1 MADKE
6 IINLEVEEVSLINL
20 NFNETRIPVVH
31 IILSEDSPF
40 FEVNAVNSNEY
51 LISDISADSE
61 RNTLTIF
68 FSINPESLDEG
79 DELDTTVFALGLP
92 LQYVQASHM
101 IGMWLPAP
109 SFLISTGFGEL
120 EPEEVNNVDINF
132 FDAIIDFPEL
142 GTAEFLTLMST
153 LTKATTGKIA
163 INIDVQSFNEV
174 RSELIAIIMELLNGN
189 QDALIRLYGYINPL
203 NTLRDEQKNDNFVQS
218 AEQEKLFIFRDLV
231 QTLQRETHP
240 AVLAPILKAAADP
253 ETFFSDIEEFES
265 MMAKN
270 GLNESFF
277 GDEQANTLN
286 VNPNSTAEAKIAFM
300 STALDKNLLPGK
312 LASLKDKINL
322 DLVFS
327 QNWNQVNLGEVEE
340 HNGEYIVS
348 MVIVVASR
356 LARLQQIDSE
366 SNKAFSP
373 VIVLVKGLSI
383 PNEQIFWA
391 MIESIKLLATQR
403 SIPFNELMEFTVP
416 DINEPRTAL
425 QAPLGMLLHQFGH
438 LIIREE
444 WRKEIISLALKEL
457 PVIQSF
463 IEDLFPEEFS
473 DPKDTT
479 DYDPADEHKNNHP
492 CIPAQAAMNLLSIG
506 FGVLDIID
514 QLGKAM
520 VSLAELN
527 AFKHTDF
534 SKGSIGWNDY
544 TKDYLSKIIEVES

>member
-1 MADKE
+1 MADKKV
-6 IINLEVEEVSLINL
+6 INLEVEEVSLINL

-40 FEVNAVNSNEY
+40 FEVNAVKSNEY
-51 LISDISADSE
+51 LISDISADAE
-61 RNTLTIF
+61 QNTLTIF

-79 DELDTTVFALGLP
+79 DEPDTTVFTLELP

-120 EPEEVNNVDINF
+120 EPEEINNVDLDF

-153 LTKATTGKIA
+153 LTKATTGKLA
-163 INIDVQSFNEV
+163 INVDVQSFNEV
-174 RSELIAIIMELLNGN
+174 RSELIAIIMELLDGN

-203 NTLRDEQKNDNFVQS
+203 NTLREEQKNGGFIPS

-240 AVLAPILKAAADP
+240 AVLAPILKSAADP
-253 ETFFSDIEEFES
+253 ETFSSDIEEFES
-265 MMAKN
+265 MMAQN
-270 GLNESFF
+270 GLTEAFF
-277 GDEQANTLN
+277 GEEQANTLN
-286 VNPNSTAEAKIAFM
+286 VTFDSTAEAKIAFM
-300 STALDKNLLPGK
+300 STTLGRDQLPGR
-312 LASLKDKINL
+312 LALLKDKINL

-327 QNWNQVNLGEVEE
+327 RNWNQVNLGEQEEE

-348 MVIVVASR
+348 MVIVIASR

-366 SNKAFSP
+366 SDKVFSP

-457 PVIQSF
+457 PVIQFF
-463 IEDLFPEEFS
+463 IEDLFPDTFS
-473 DPKDTT
+473 DSKDAA
-479 DYDPADEHKNNHP
+479 DHDEHKNNHP

-506 FGVLDIID
+506 FSVLDIID

-527 AFKHTDF
+527 AFKHTAF